1 MEEANPAV
9 QAFFKQLLANRLTT
23 SEHLKLLKARL
34 EAWSIQL
41 NDDQELSSLLREL
54 EENTVQVQSAITA
67 LQSFGAPATL
77 VHLSSLEDS
86 SEWFNTWVKVTI
98 KSNCLYDLSDMT
110 LRFSSGAHILE
121 SHALRRLKEGQIVDQ
136 VLEGRERGEFLTE
149 LPALLPDLR
158 YEVTVVVGSQQ
169 VSNSLQYGT

>member
-9 QAFFKQLLANRLTT
+9 QAFFKQLLASRLET

-34 EAWSIQL
+34 EAWYIQL

-54 EENTVQVQSAITA
+54 GENTAQVQSAITA
-67 LQSFGAPATL
+67 LQSPGAPANL
-77 VHLSSLEDS
+77 VHLSSLEDNH
-86 SEWFNTWVKVTI
+86 ERYAWVKATI

-110 LRFSSGAHILE
+110 LRFSSGTHILE
-121 SHALRRLKEGQIVDQ
+121 SHALRRLQEGQLVDQ
-136 VLEGRERGEFLTE
+136 VLEGMERGEFLTE
-149 LPALLPDLR
+149 LPVLLPDLR